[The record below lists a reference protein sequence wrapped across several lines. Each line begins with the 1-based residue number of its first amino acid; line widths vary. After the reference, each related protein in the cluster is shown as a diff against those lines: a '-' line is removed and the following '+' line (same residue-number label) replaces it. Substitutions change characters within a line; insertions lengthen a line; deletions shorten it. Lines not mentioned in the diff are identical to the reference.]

1 MLLYYKSVY
10 YVVLVTSLF
19 LLKCIQARRWRG
31 EAGQIFGLFERRY
44 FMDDPRFSQ
53 SSFMTPFSDTG
64 WVIINWFLE
73 MGYV

>member
-1 MLLYYKSVY
+1 MTKSVHNALLLYHI
-10 YVVLVTSLF
+10 VT
-19 LLKCIQARRWRG
+19 C
-31 EAGQIFGLFERRY
+31 QIFGLFELRY

-53 SSFMTPFSDTG
+53 SSFMTPFIDTG